1 MVGMFIPERFF
12 VVSGIGMDQSELNAF
27 DLALEN
33 AGISE
38 CNLVGVSSILPDNCK
53 EVKSEGITPGAI
65 TFCVIARMEGK
76 VGETIGAG
84 LGYGWL
90 ECKDRK
96 FGIVCEHHGHYPK
109 SHIKEILDR
118 KLKRMAKMRNMRL
131 LESKFH
137 IESTVVGQAN
147 FGSVAVVLVYLP

>member
-12 VVSGIGMDQSELNAF
+12 VASGIGMDQSELNAF

-38 CNLVGVSSILPDNCK
+38 CNLVGVSSILPENCK
-53 EVKSEGITPGAI
+53 EVEPESITPGAI
-65 TFCVIARMEGK
+65 TFCVIARMGGK
-76 VGETIGAG
+76 VGEIIGAG

-90 ECKDRK
+90 EGEDKGY
-96 FGIVCEHHGHYPK
+96 GIVCEHHGHYPE
-109 SHIKEILDR
+109 SHIKEVLNR

-131 LESKFH
+131 LGSKFH
-137 IESTVVGQAN
+137 IESTIVEQAN

>member
-1 MVGMFIPERFF
+1 MFTPKSFF
-12 VVSGIGMDQSELNAF
+12 VVSGIGIGCSELNAF
-27 DLALEN
+27 DKALVN

-38 CNLVGVSSILPDNCK
+38 CNLVGVSSILPEDCK
-53 EVKSEGITPGAI
+53 EVDPVNITPGTI
-65 TFCVIARMEGK
+65 TFCVIARMDGK

-90 ECKDRK
+90 EREDQR
-96 FGIVCEHHGHYPK
+96 FGVVCEHHGHC
-109 SHIKEILDR
+109 SELHIKEMLER
-118 KLKRMAKMRNMRL
+118 KLNQMAKMRNMRL

-137 IESTVVGQAN
+137 IESTVVEGED